1 MDEHKKDGL
10 NEEELRKKIRSELVA
25 KHKQK
30 QSQHDDQATSKE
42 HSPDDQDLL
51 QEQIKKYIR
60 LHLEETFYRRF
71 PPFIKCS
78 NHLGEIKW
86 LTEAELEEQH
96 EFYPYQENFRQ
107 RFRARRKV
115 KLPDLPW
122 IEDYSREIEKEIT
135 ANIEKRLA
143 KSDQF
148 TEKTHIQNEDQ
159 KVKDI
164 IAQEEEAFFRSHPS
178 YKLYRSYTGQ
188 TKWMT
193 KDEFENQEEYF
204 EEVKTPLQ
212 KFLKLLAIFIPV
224 IVAAY
229 FVLFFIKKESDQ
241 DLSFLYIETGDLAGQ
256 VYIDERLILGYSP
269 ERPIKIRSGYHSV
282 HLKKPGYSSEP
293 SSYEITTTK
302 SDTTRLVFKLIPIDT
317 TNQAVLLFN
326 SKAVNTKIFIDNDF
340 SGTLP
345 LSGQYIINPGKHR
358 ITLKKDNYLTE
369 PPFID
374 LIAQSQ
380 DTLNLHFSF
389 VPQKQQ
395 PVANIAINDALI
407 EVNANIHGAQILID
421 GKETGE
427 STNYIFNKISY
438 GNHRISLRMPG
449 YTIDPPFQDLVLTK
463 DNPYARA
470 TFNIRQ
476 DMFSVAIDVEPEQGR
491 IIIDNREMNTNKWHG
506 ELSRGEHY
514 IDFSDIKYYQKPK
527 PLTIT
532 VNENSKNK
540 FSFKYNFKFRISFTP
555 QEINP
560 SEYNGSIQ
568 LGYISDERD
577 FHSDP
582 NNGPET
588 IKSEKLNR
596 LVWQLGYAFKYRNP
610 PECDAIL
617 FRFNVP
623 REVNLKEKI
632 FLKLFGY
639 KTKER
644 YPLSIS
650 NNSRIQIIINNKVVK
665 NRYEPVYMI
674 SEAADSVFEQI
685 EVNTDLQHGNNT
697 IRIATNENN
706 SVYFLLWK
714 ILIE

>member
-1 MDEHKKDGL
+1 
-10 NEEELRKKIRSELVA
+10 
-25 KHKQK
+25 
-30 QSQHDDQATSKE
+30 
-42 HSPDDQDLL
+42 
-51 QEQIKKYIR
+51 
-60 LHLEETFYRRF
+60 
-71 PPFIKCS
+71 
-78 NHLGEIKW
+78 
-86 LTEAELEEQH
+86 
-96 EFYPYQENFRQ
+96 
-107 RFRARRKV
+107 
-115 KLPDLPW
+115 
-122 IEDYSREIEKEIT
+122 
-135 ANIEKRLA
+135 
-143 KSDQF
+143 
-148 TEKTHIQNEDQ
+148 
-159 KVKDI
+159 
-164 IAQEEEAFFRSHPS
+164 
-178 YKLYRSYTGQ
+178 
-188 TKWMT
+188 
-193 KDEFENQEEYF
+193 
-204 EEVKTPLQ
+204 
-212 KFLKLLAIFIPV
+212 
-224 IVAAY
+224 
-229 FVLFFIKKESDQ
+229 
-241 DLSFLYIETGDLAGQ
+241 
-256 VYIDERLILGYSP
+256 
-269 ERPIKIRSGYHSV
+269 
-282 HLKKPGYSSEP
+282 
-293 SSYEITTTK
+293 
-302 SDTTRLVFKLIPIDT
+302 
-317 TNQAVLLFN
+317 
-326 SKAVNTKIFIDNDF
+326 
-340 SGTLP
+340 
-345 LSGQYIINPGKHR
+345 
-358 ITLKKDNYLTE
+358 
-369 PPFID
+369 
-374 LIAQSQ
+374 
-380 DTLNLHFSF
+380 
-389 VPQKQQ
+389 
-395 PVANIAINDALI
+395 
-407 EVNANIHGAQILID
+407 
-421 GKETGE
+421 
-427 STNYIFNKISY
+427 
-438 GNHRISLRMPG
+438 
-449 YTIDPPFQDLVLTK
+449 
-463 DNPYARA
+463 
-470 TFNIRQ
+470 
-476 DMFSVAIDVEPEQGR
+476 
-491 IIIDNREMNTNKWHG
+491 MNTNKWHG